1 MAQYYDLVAG
11 LPVLALE
18 GNRELPGYASELESL
33 AGAMRPEDARGLWRL
48 RLVHDCANLANA
60 VLGLPFPFDRRG
72 NWSPEKLNAEIAAP
86 DEMPDFMIEFV
97 RKGGEGGAE
106 ALDRAFFE
114 WADALPDGW
123 VRKYLVFELH
133 VRAALAILQ
142 NRRRAKDAA
151 PVAVPKIDEIA
162 AAIGSSGAPDFGI
175 ATACPWIAA
184 LVQAADEGPL
194 EAELAADR
202 IRWDMAGELTSTRTF
217 SEEAIY
223 AFAVRL
229 GLAAR
234 WEALGAEA
242 GRARLERLVETLKVN
257 VP

>member
-48 RLVHDCANLANA
+48 RLVHDCANLAN
-60 VLGLPFPFDRRG
+60 VLLGLPFPFDRRG

-86 DEMPDFMIEFV
+86 DEMPDFMVEFV

-162 AAIGSSGAPDFGI
+162 AAVGSSGAPDFGI

-202 IRWDMAGELTSTRTF
+202 IRRDMAGELTSTRTF

-223 AFAVRL
+223 AFAVRQ